1 MITVLELFIAVI
13 KKVTKKMYPAK
24 LGYVIRYE
32 YELYLLWGGPKNSYI
47 KLLILLDSEEEGG

>member
-13 KKVTKKMYPAK
+13 KKVTKKMYPEK

-32 YELYLLWGGPKNSYI
+32 YDLYLFLMVKW
-47 KLLILLDSEEEGG
+47 